1 MSVKL
6 KTETSLRKQDIRK
19 YEYAIG
25 VLKATAA
32 TAVMSYVFYDSLIPA
47 PLLLPV
53 WMIYMRDWHDDIS
66 RKKEQE
72 LRQQFRDSIQVMASA
87 LKAGYSVENAI
98 REAGK
103 DISPVYSEE
112 TRIRKEFERMER
124 QMDMNMSAEE
134 VLKGFAE
141 RTGQEDIENFVNVFA
156 AAKKSGGDSIAVIRD
171 AVKIISG
178 KIDTEKEIQ
187 TMIASKK
194 MEFDIMCAVPFAI
207 ILYMKLT
214 FGEFLNV
221 LYGNMAGAAIMSL
234 CIFVY
239 MGAYVY
245 GRKIIRIEV

>member
-1 MSVKL
+1 M

-72 LRQQFRDSIQVMASA
+72 LRQQFRDSIQVMAAA

-171 AVKIISG
+171 AVKIISS

>member
-1 MSVKL
+1 M

-53 WMIYMRDWHDDIS
+53 WMIYMRDWHDGIS

-171 AVKIISG
+171 AVKIISS

>member
-1 MSVKL
+1 M

-66 RKKEQE
+66 KKKEQE

>member
-1 MSVKL
+1 M

-171 AVKIISG
+171 AVKIISS

-187 TMIASKK
+187 TMLASKK
-194 MEFDIMCAVPFAI
+194 LEFDIMCTVPFVI

-214 FGEFLNV
+214 FGDFLSI
-221 LYGNMAGAAIMSL
+221 LYGNMTGAVIMSI
-234 CIFVY
+234 CICVY
-239 MGAYVY
+239 MGAYSI
-245 GRKIIRIEV
+245 GRRIIRIEV

>member
-1 MSVKL
+1 M

-32 TAVMSYVFYDSLIPA
+32 TAVMSYVIYDSLIPA

-156 AAKKSGGDSIAVIRD
+156 AAKKSGGDSIAIIRD

>member
-1 MSVKL
+1 M

-156 AAKKSGGDSIAVIRD
+156 AAKRSGGDSIAIIRD

-187 TMIASKK
+187 TMLASKK

-214 FGEFLNV
+214 FGDFLNV
-221 LYGNMAGAAIMSL
+221 LYGNMAGAAVMSI
-234 CIFVY
+234 CICVY

>member
-1 MSVKL
+1 M

-98 REAGK
+98 REAGR

-134 VLKGFAE
+134 VLQGFAE

-156 AAKKSGGDSIAVIRD
+156 AAKKSGGDSIAIIRD

-187 TMIASKK
+187 TMLASKK
-194 MEFDIMCAVPFAI
+194 MEFDIMCAVPFVI

-214 FGEFLNV
+214 FGEFLSV
-221 LYGNMAGAAIMSL
+221 LYGNMAGAAIMSI
-234 CIFVY
+234 CICVY

>member
-1 MSVKL
+1 M

-124 QMDMNMSAEE
+124 QMDTNMSAEE

-171 AVKIISG
+171 AVKIISS

>member
-1 MSVKL
+1 M

-156 AAKKSGGDSIAVIRD
+156 AAKKSGGDSIAVIRN
-171 AVKIISG
+171 AVKLISG
-178 KIDTEKEIQ
+178 KIDTEKEIE
-187 TMIASKK
+187 TMIASQKL
-194 MEFDIMCAVPFAI
+194 EFNIMCAVPFVI

-214 FGEFLNV
+214 FGEFLSV
-221 LYGNMAGAAIMSL
+221 LYGNPAGAAVMTVCL
-234 CIFVY
+234 CVY
-239 MGAYVY
+239 LSAYWL
-245 GRKIIRIEV
+245 GRKIICIEV

>member
-1 MSVKL
+1 M

-141 RTGQEDIENFVNVFA
+141 RTGQEDIENFVNVFV

>member
-1 MSVKL
+1 M

-87 LKAGYSVENAI
+87 LKAGYSAENAI
-98 REAGK
+98 RETRR
-103 DISPVYSEE
+103 DIAPMYSADK
-112 TRIRKEFERMER
+112 RIMKELNRMVR
-124 QMDMNMSAEE
+124 QLDMNMPVGQVLEE
-134 VLKGFAE
+134 FSE
-141 RTGQEDIENFVNVFA
+141 RVEQEDVENFVNVFA
-156 AAKKSGGDSIAVIRD
+156 AAKKSGGDSIAMIRK
-171 AVKIISG
+171 AVRNISE

-187 TMIASKK
+187 TMLASRKL
-194 MEFDIMCAVPFAI
+194 EFDIMCAVPFVI
-207 ILYMKLT
+207 IFYMKLT
-214 FGEFLNV
+214 FGEFLDV
-221 LYGNMAGAAIMSL
+221 LYGNMAGAAVMTMCLIL
-234 CIFVY
+234 YI
-239 MGAYVY
+239 GAYLF
-245 GRKIIRIEV
+245 GRKLIRIEV

>member
-1 MSVKL
+1 MKL

>member
-1 MSVKL
+1 M

-98 REAGK
+98 REAGR

-134 VLKGFAE
+134 VLQGFAE

-156 AAKKSGGDSIAVIRD
+156 AAKKSGGDSIAIIRD

-187 TMIASKK
+187 TMLASKK
-194 MEFDIMCAVPFAI
+194 MEFDIMCAVPFVI

-214 FGEFLNV
+214 FGEFLSV
-221 LYGNMAGAAIMSL
+221 LYGNMAGAAIMSI
-234 CIFVY
+234 CICVD

>member
-1 MSVKL
+1 M

-134 VLKGFAE
+134 VLKGFSE

-171 AVKIISG
+171 AVKIISS

>member
-1 MSVKL
+1 M

-214 FGEFLNV
+214 FGEFLNI

>member
-1 MSVKL
+1 M

-124 QMDMNMSAEE
+124 QTDMNMSAEE

>member
-1 MSVKL
+1 
-6 KTETSLRKQDIRK
+6 
-19 YEYAIG
+19 
-25 VLKATAA
+25 
-32 TAVMSYVFYDSLIPA
+32 
-47 PLLLPV
+47 
-53 WMIYMRDWHDDIS
+53 
-66 RKKEQE
+66 
-72 LRQQFRDSIQVMASA
+72 MASA

-98 REAGK
+98 REAGR

-112 TRIRKEFERMER
+112 KRIRKEFERMER

-134 VLKGFAE
+134 VLQGFAE

-156 AAKKSGGDSIAVIRD
+156 AAKKSGGDSIAIIRD

-187 TMIASKK
+187 TMLASKK
-194 MEFDIMCAVPFAI
+194 LEFDIMCAVPFVI

-214 FGEFLNV
+214 FGDFLSV
-221 LYGNMAGAAIMSL
+221 LYGNMAGAAIMSI
-234 CIFVY
+234 CICVY